1 MEYWISK
8 VKAIIKEDFVEL
20 EKELNEFYKDKFIV
34 ATQIFNFDKKW
45 YAMVYYKIKEWGG
58 NKMGT
63 DVDVYGFEGTLE
75 DYREQ
80 DWIKIVE
87 DKSVGMVDFEKC
99 PEEIKIKLG
108 LLGYKEGDRVL
119 VVIQ

>member
-1 MEYWISK
+1 
-8 VKAIIKEDFVEL
+8 
-20 EKELNEFYKDKFIV
+20 
-34 ATQIFNFDKKW
+34 
-45 YAMVYYKIKEWGG
+45 
-58 NKMGT
+58 MGT